1 MHYRS
6 SLIVALAVLAAGL
19 SAFSLGRPRE
29 EGDPGSEDK
38 KPAAVPKA
46 PVSEPDDA
54 ISVTVGPDGVN
65 LFALKADAHALFT
78 KFAKA
83 TGLKLIVDDTVN
95 RTITVNLI
103 KKKTS
108 EILDQIVASYGLACK
123 QVNGVFMISEG
134 IPKTPSSYLLS
145 EIDAISTQYVLAP
158 NAKSLL
164 PIFLQDHVKTNQEQ
178 NSVILSAPP
187 DVLKKFRQDIL
198 QFDIPAS
205 QIMIEVLMVEF
216 SESGAKE
223 FSLNAN
229 WANGG
234 KGGTFDSGLGELAYR
249 TIADLPNDFSVNLH
263 ALVTNGRAKVRANP
277 KIATVSGQ
285 AASIFIGKQRYLSTP
300 VAMSSDQYGGQTNSI
315 DAGVKLAMTP
325 YTGGEGE
332 IIVDISPE
340 ISVLSAPD
348 SQTGLPNR
356 STRRANTTVHVRGG
370 ETIIIGGLTQKEVMK
385 NHTKVPI
392 LGDIPL
398 IGGLFRSQDDRETKT
413 EMVIFITPR
422 ILSQTG
428 HLPAKDEKDLKNR
441 FLNGNGDSAKK
452 K

>member
-6 SLIVALAVLAAGL
+6 SLIVALAVLVAGL
-19 SAFSLGRPRE
+19 SAFSFAFARE
-29 EGDPGSEDK
+29 EVGDKAPE
-38 KPAAVPKA
+38 KPAATPKT
-46 PVSEPDDA
+46 PVAEPDDA
-54 ISVTVGPDGVN
+54 ITVSVGPEGVSV
-65 LFALKADAHALFT
+65 FAVKADAHALFT
-78 KFAKA
+78 KFAKT

-95 RTITVNLI
+95 RSITVNLI

-108 EILDQIVASYGLACK
+108 EILDKIVASYGLACK

-223 FSLNAN
+223 FSLKAN

-234 KGGTFDSGLGELAYR
+234 KGGTLDSGLGELAYR

-263 ALVTNGRAKVRANP
+263 ALVTSGRAKVRANP

-300 VAMSSDQYGGQTNSI
+300 VAMSTDSYSGSQTNSI

-356 STRRANTTVHVRGG
+356 STRRANTMVHVRDG

-385 NHTKVPI
+385 NRTKVPI
-392 LGDIPL
+392 LGDIPF
-398 IGGLFRSQDDRETKT
+398 IGGLFRSHEDRETKT

-428 HLPAKDEKDLKNR
+428 HLPAKEEKDLKDR
-441 FLNGNGDSAKK
+441 FLNGNGEPAKK
-452 K
+452 